1 MRCYKCLKQVPDKS
15 EECPF
20 CGQVL
25 VPSLKKAKA
34 KEAVEPSADSPP
46 AEIRMKEYHMGD
58 VIEDRYE
65 VREEMGKGVVGT
77 LYKVRD
83 KKEKKTIA
91 LKMVNPNI
99 LMAGGPKNFLK
110 GMKKIQALDH
120 KHLVKIFDF
129 NESEGA
135 PYYTMEYL
143 EGLSLKKLLAVRMS
157 GKKFFSL
164 EETEPIVLPV
174 CSALSYLHKNKI
186 VHILLKPEN
195 ILILSSS
202 VKLTDSGSAALLSA
216 SEIISN
222 QLTLGD
228 PYYYLAPEFITS
240 GGKANPQ
247 ADIYSLGVIIY
258 QMMTG
263 AIPKGAYKP
272 PSEINENVP
281 SDIDGFLEKA
291 LDHDPE
297 QRHESIEAFKKGFM
311 LILGKEAPP
320 EEVEEEAR
328 EEKVEEVREEE
339 VRKVEKVPEKV
350 AVKIE
355 EPPPV
360 PPPPKEVVEEKP
372 QVFVASPGMKEAL
385 QKETAPSVPPPIP
398 PPPPPVTRAP
408 VQERPLPDM
417 ELPPRAAELRIP
429 RIEPAREEKPI
440 PAVEP
445 PRPKTGMKAV
455 IAIAVGLIVLGVL
468 GVGAYSIFFK
478 EKKAPVVER
487 NREVKAK
494 APQAAPKEE
503 KKEEARKAE
512 EERAKKEAEEARRKS
527 EEAREA
533 REKKKEAVKLAAA
546 PKPEAPTSPCPDGM
560 AYVPPGDFLFGSS
573 PDDPMR
579 DFSEKKNEGIYLAGF
594 CIDIYEFPNRK
605 GSSPMKNVSWD
616 AARSKCDDEG
626 KRLCTEEEWEKVCKG
641 KKNLRF
647 PYGNQWNPDKCNTQ
661 NASGEKRTPASSG
674 SFASCRSDFGA
685 YDMSGNIREW
695 TATNFSATLEDKV
708 VRGGSWA
715 SPDWASRCAYRYN
728 ALSNIKDNETGFRCC
743 K

>member
-25 VPSLKKAKA
+25 VPTLKAKG
-34 KEAVEPSADSPP
+34 KEAVEPPAPSPP
-46 AEIRMKEYHMGD
+46 AEVRVKEYHMGD

-65 VREEMGKGVVGT
+65 VREEIGKGVVGT

-91 LKMVNPNI
+91 LKMVNLNV
-99 LMAGGPKNFLK
+99 LGSGGLKNFLK
-110 GMKKIQALDH
+110 GMKKIQAMEH

-129 NESEGA
+129 NESEGM

-157 GKKFFSL
+157 GKKVFSL

-186 VHILLKPEN
+186 VHVLLKPEN

-202 VKLTDSGSAALLSA
+202 LKLTDSGSAALLSA

-240 GGKANPQ
+240 EGKANPQ

-263 AIPKGAYKP
+263 VIPKGAFKP
-272 PSEINENVP
+272 PSEINDNVP

-291 LDHDPE
+291 LDHDPG

-311 LILGKEAPP
+311 LIIGKEAPP
-320 EEVEEEAR
+320 EAEEEKVR
-328 EEKVEEVREEE
+328 EEKKEEVRE
-339 VRKVEKVPEKV
+339 
-350 AVKIE
+350 VKIG
-355 EPPPV
+355 EPPPA
-360 PPPPKEVVEEKP
+360 PHPPKEIPEEKP
-372 QVFVASPGMKEAL
+372 QVFVATPGMKEAL
-385 QKETAPSVPPPIP
+385 QKIITPPVPPRISPPTPI
-398 PPPPPVTRAP
+398 
-408 VQERPLPDM
+408 
-417 ELPPRAAELRIP
+417 ELPPRTAELRIP
-429 RIEPAREEKPI
+429 RIEPAREGKPV
-440 PAVEP
+440 PAVKP
-445 PRPKTGMKAV
+445 SRPRTGMRTVLAGV
-455 IAIAVGLIVLGVL
+455 VGLIVFGILGA
-468 GVGAYSIFFK
+468 GAYSIFFK
-478 EKKAPVVER
+478 EKKASIVELK
-487 NREVKAK
+487 REAKAR
-494 APQAAPKEE
+494 APQAVPKEE

-512 EERAKKEAEEARRKS
+512 EERTKKDAEEARRRA
-527 EEAREA
+527 EELKKVV
-533 REKKKEAVKLAAA
+533 EKKKEGIKLAAA
-546 PKPEAPTSPCPDGM
+546 PKPEAPLSPCPDGM
-560 AYVPPGDFLFGSS
+560 VYVPPGEFLFGSS
-573 PDDPMR
+573 ADDPMR
-579 DFSEKKNEGIYLAGF
+579 DFSEKKNEGVYLAGF

-605 GSSPMKNVSWD
+605 GSSPMRNVSWD
-616 AARSKCDDEG
+616 TARSKCDDEG
-626 KRLCTEEEWEKVCKG
+626 KRLCTEEEWEKACKG
-641 KKNLRF
+641 RKNLRF

-661 NASGEKRTPASSG
+661 DASGEKRAPASSG
-674 SFASCRSDFGA
+674 SFVPCRSDVGA
-685 YDMSGNIREW
+685 YDISGNMREW
-695 TATNFSATLEDKV
+695 TASNFSATLEDKV

-728 ALSNIKDNETGFRCC
+728 ALSNIMDNETGFRCC